1 MKRTAICRRISA
13 KSVQQSTMEYIPDL
27 SEIQSDFLAKQVADA
42 PSISICHFMRSSL
55 EAEGDARTIEKKIVS
70 AAGMNIEAG
79 LLVRCLEAVNAL
91 AENDHPWNYQSL
103 HQVIK
108 AHLHSD

>member
-1 MKRTAICRRISA
+1 MISLLF
-13 KSVQQSTMEYIPDL
+13 Q
-27 SEIQSDFLAKQVADA
+27 
-42 PSISICHFMRSSL
+42 
-55 EAEGDARTIEKKIVS
+55 
-70 AAGMNIEAG
+70 AGMNIEAG

-91 AENDHPWNYQSL
+91 AENDHPWNYQNL